1 MEKRSG
7 GRILFVDVVKIVAMV
22 CVIGLHTLA
31 GIPLL
36 YATCS
41 IAIPLFFMST
51 GYLMYDRDYS
61 VKYVVSKLWHIIRYV
76 VLVNLVYW
84 LVAGFLSNSWDF
96 RQFVNGISITGD
108 HPFWHFWFFGSLLI
122 VYVLLPLFKMM
133 RAYQLPV
140 LFGLFLLLQVIF
152 LLNLFVNDGTP
163 FEAKIPQAFRIY
175 TWIFYCLLGG
185 IMKSFMARIPSV
197 KIWFVLSVLVL
208 NAIFQYLLT
217 PGMNDIRCEY
227 FYSSMVVAAC
237 CVIVFKYISQFCYE
251 RESLKRIISELSSVF
266 LPVFTIH
273 IFMINPV
280 FDMVQ
285 PYVGLFTRPI
295 SWPIVAFLSILISVI
310 LMHIKYV
317 NSLIRL

>member
-1 MEKRSG
+1 MVVE
-7 GRILFVDVVKIVAMV
+7 RILFVDVVKILAMI
-22 CVIGLHTLA
+22 CVVGLHTTA
-31 GIPLL
+31 GVPFL

-41 IAIPLFFMST
+41 MAIPLFFMAT
-51 GYLMYDRDYS
+51 GFLMYDRDYS
-61 VKYVVSKLWHIIRYV
+61 WKYIVIKVFHILKYVIIA
-76 VLVNLVYW
+76 NLVYW
-84 LVAGFLSNSWDF
+84 LISWAFTGSFQVGSFLT
-96 RQFVNGISITGD
+96 GISILGEP
-108 HPFWHFWFFGSLLI
+108 PFWHFWFFGSLLI

-175 TWIFYCLLGG
+175 TWMFYCLLGG
-185 IMKSFMARIPSV
+185 IMKCFMDRIPSV

-227 FYSSMVVAAC
+227 FYSSMVVVAC
-237 CVIVFKYISQFCYE
+237 CVIVFKYISQFSYE
-251 RESLKRIISELSSVF
+251 RESLRRIISELSSVF

-295 SWPIVAFLSILISVI
+295 SWPIVAFLSIQISVI